1 MIFFN
6 KPFDRSFVK
15 SKILDAF
22 YKVGFVHFTRKC
34 LTNPKVR
41 HELDEGTNKS
51 GELKELEL
59 NYIEYRKEVEKLGF
73 NNIFDA
79 KLPKVKKPKIKSS
92 VKERVQDLINKNKAF
107 NCSGLFMY
115 MGTMICNSKEV
126 ITAQKELMRRNEVL
140 KRKAVEK
147 IDNTKYTYS
156 TFIYKSKL
164 K

>member
-79 KLPKVKKPKIKSS
+79 KLPKVKKT
-92 VKERVQDLINKNKAF
+92 KNKIV
-107 NCSGLFMY
+107 S
-115 MGTMICNSKEV
+115 
-126 ITAQKELMRRNEVL
+126 
-140 KRKAVEK
+140 
-147 IDNTKYTYS
+147 
-156 TFIYKSKL
+156 
-164 K
+164 